1 MLQFKKSQLLL
12 PEVYSLTQNKTFSF
26 TDDFGVTSV
35 WDTKDLF
42 PLRDVF
48 DAIKNIMK
56 NSDEYFHEYHPFC
69 RGYPQARKLTPR
81 SLSVFFIYGDRKENG
96 SHNLDDKSIRLQGKC
111 REEILKQLRMLTTP
125 LHRDYQK
132 TLTKFHSRSNYA
144 FFSKLFTMEKNELVS
159 EEFQSSYTL
168 FRDFFTPFTPFT
180 PFGST
185 RIPLDLNKSK
195 KFFATRY
202 KELLDLL
209 IHMNE
214 VFFEKNKT
222 FIHIVNTLLESFC
235 DAMLEFK

>member
-12 PEVYSLTQNKTFSF
+12 PELYSLTQNKTLSF
-26 TDDFGVTSV
+26 TDDFGVTSD
-35 WDTKDLF
+35 WDMKDLF
-42 PLRDVF
+42 PLGGVF

-56 NSDEYFHEYHPFC
+56 NSDEHFHEYHPFC
-69 RGYPQARKLTPR
+69 SKHRGAPCGKLTPR
-81 SLSVFFIYGDRKENG
+81 SLAVFFIFGDRKENG
-96 SHNLDDKSIRLQGKC
+96 SFNLDNKSIRLQGKC

-132 TLTKFHSRSNYA
+132 ILTKFHSRSNYT

-159 EEFQSSYTL
+159 EEFKSSYTL
-168 FRDFFTPFTPFT
+168 FRDFFTPF
-180 PFGST
+180 GSSG
-185 RIPLDLNKSK
+185 IPLDLNKSK

-209 IHMNE
+209 IHMNG
-214 VFFEKNKT
+214 VFFEKNKN
-222 FIHIVNTLLESFC
+222 FINITNILLESFC